1 MKTKTKIINLF
12 GGPGVG
18 KSTTAT
24 GVFSKL
30 KQSGVVCEYVSEY
43 AKDLSWS
50 KSFSLLE
57 NQVHV
62 FGEQFTRQWNLI
74 DQVDYVITDS
84 PLLLSSM
91 YYEYYLEKSK
101 QKLFSKEY
109 QEMAINF
116 YDRTFLEFNNINF
129 FIRRN
134 KPYVKVGRNQSED
147 EAKNIDMAIY
157 HKLTKLNIEYF
168 ETDSLNSID
177 DVLSVIKKE
186 ENSQE

>member
-1 MKTKTKIINLF
+1 MKTNTKIINLF

-24 GVFSKL
+24 GVFSHL
-30 KQSGVVCEYVSEY
+30 KQKGYVCEYVSEY
-43 AKDLSWS
+43 AKDLTYNQSV
-50 KSFSLLE
+50 SLLS
-57 NQVHV
+57 NQIHV
-62 FGEQFTRQWNLI
+62 FGEQFTRQYRLI
-74 DQVDYVITDS
+74 DKVDYVITDS

-91 YYEYYLEKSK
+91 YYEYYFDKSN
-101 QKLFSKEY
+101 QSLFSEEY
-109 QEMAINF
+109 KKMAIDF

-157 HKLTKLNIEYF
+157 NKLTKLNIEYI
-168 ETDSLNSID
+168 ETNSLNSID

>member
-101 QKLFSKEY
+101 QKLFSKDY
-109 QEMAINF
+109 QAMAINF
-116 YDRTFLEFNNINF
+116 YDSTFLEFNNINF

-134 KPYVKVGRNQSED
+134 KNYVPIGRNQTED
-147 EAKNIDMAIY
+147 EAKDIDLAIYNKLTNLNIDYI
-157 HKLTKLNIEYF
+157 
-168 ETDSLNSID
+168 ETDSLNSIE
-177 DVLSVIKKE
+177 DVLTVIRKE
-186 ENSQE
+186 KNQE

>member
-91 YYEYYLEKSK
+91 YYEYYLERSK

-109 QEMAINF
+109 QQLAIDF
-116 YDRTFLEFNNINF
+116 YDKTFLEFNNINF
-129 FIRRN
+129 FIRR
-134 KPYVKVGRNQSED
+134 KKDYVPIGRNQTED
-147 EAKNIDMAIY
+147 EAKDIDLAIY
-157 HKLTKLNIEYF
+157 NKLTKLNVEYI
-168 ETDSLNSID
+168 ETDSLNSIE
-177 DVLSVIKKE
+177 DVLTVIRKE
-186 ENSQE
+186 KNQE